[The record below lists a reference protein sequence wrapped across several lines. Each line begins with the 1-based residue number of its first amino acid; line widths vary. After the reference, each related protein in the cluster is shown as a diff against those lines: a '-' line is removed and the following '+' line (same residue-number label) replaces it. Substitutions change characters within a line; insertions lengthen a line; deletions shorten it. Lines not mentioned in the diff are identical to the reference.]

1 MPEILV
7 QFLSWEDPRRDLAHN
22 PGKNTGVSHG
32 QRSLAGY
39 SPWGCKESDTIEQL
53 HFLYTPTGLKV
64 VISVYWIHEW
74 LMMAHWLFHFF
85 SFSLTISSKF

>member
-85 SFSLTISSKF
+85 FFFLNYIF